1 MLQRIQSLHLLGAIL
16 CSGILPFFLP
26 LWFDENG
33 FPFYF
38 QGDLPISI
46 LFGFSALLSILA
58 IISYRKRQ
66 HQFVLCRLNIILNV
80 ILLLLFV
87 LYAPKLSGDPHV
99 SKKGIGLVLPLLSI
113 VFLALANIAIQK
125 DEKLV
130 KSSGRLRK

>member
-1 MLQRIQSLHLLGAIL
+1 MLQRIQSVYLLGAIL
-16 CSGILPFFLP
+16 CSGILPFLLP
-26 LWFDENG
+26 LWYDENG

-46 LFGFSALLSILA
+46 LFGFSALLATLA

-87 LYAPKLSGDPHV
+87 LYAPKLSGDPYV

>member
-1 MLQRIQSLHLLGAIL
+1 MLQRIQSVYLLGAFL

-33 FPFYF
+33 FPYFF

-46 LFGFSALLSILA
+46 LFGFSALLSVLA
-58 IISYRKRQ
+58 IVSYRKRQ
-66 HQFVLCRLNIILNV
+66 HQFVLSRLNMILNI

-87 LYAPKLSGDPHV
+87 LYAPKLSGDPYV

-113 VFLALANIAIQK
+113 IFLALANIAIQK

>member
-1 MLQRIQSLHLLGAIL
+1 MLQRIQSIYLIGAII

-46 LFGFSALLSILA
+46 LFGFSTLLAILA
-58 IISYRKRQ
+58 IGSYKKRQ
-66 HQFVLCRLNIILNV
+66 HQFVLSRMNIILNI

-87 LYAPKLSGDPHV
+87 LYAPKVSGDPLV
-99 SKKGIGLVLPLLSI
+99 SKKGIGLVLPLISI

>member
-1 MLQRIQSLHLLGAIL
+1 MLQRIQTVYLIGAII
-16 CSGILPFFLP
+16 CSGILPFFFP

-46 LFGFSALLSILA
+46 LFGFSGLLSILA

-66 HQFVLCRLNIILNV
+66 HQFVLCRLNMILNI

-87 LYAPKLSGDPHV
+87 LYAPKLSGDPYV

>member
-1 MLQRIQSLHLLGAIL
+1 MLQRIQSIYLIGAIL
-16 CSGILPFFLP
+16 CSGVLPFFFP

-46 LFGFSALLSILA
+46 LFGFSTLLAILA
-58 IISYRKRQ
+58 IWSYKKRQ
-66 HQFVLCRLNIILNV
+66 HQFVLNRMNIILNI

-87 LYAPKLSGDPHV
+87 LYAPKLSGDPLV

>member
-1 MLQRIQSLHLLGAIL
+1 MLQRIQTVYLIGAII

-33 FPFYF
+33 FPLYF
-38 QGDLPISI
+38 QSDLPISI

-66 HQFVLCRLNIILNV
+66 HQFVLSRLNLILNI

-87 LYAPKLSGDPHV
+87 LYAPKLSGDPYV

>member
-1 MLQRIQSLHLLGAIL
+1 
-16 CSGILPFFLP
+16 
-26 LWFDENG
+26 
-33 FPFYF
+33 PFYF

-46 LFGFSALLSILA
+46 LFGFSTLLSILS
-58 IISYRKRQ
+58 IMSYKKRQ
-66 HQFVLCRLNIILNV
+66 HQFVLNRLNMILNI

-87 LYAPKLSGDPHV
+87 LYAPKLSGDPYV

-130 KSSGRLRK
+130 KSSGR

>member
-1 MLQRIQSLHLLGAIL
+1 MLQRIQSIYLIGAIL
-16 CSGILPFFLP
+16 CSGVLPFFFP

-46 LFGFSALLSILA
+46 LFGFSTLLAILA
-58 IISYRKRQ
+58 IGSYKKRQ
-66 HQFVLCRLNIILNV
+66 HQFVLNRMNLILNI

-87 LYAPKLSGDPHV
+87 LYAPKLSGDPYV
-99 SKKGIGLVLPLLSI
+99 SKKGIGLVLPLFSI

>member
-1 MLQRIQSLHLLGAIL
+1 MLQRIQSLYLVGAII
-16 CSGILPFFLP
+16 CSGIFPFFLP

-46 LFGFSALLSILA
+46 LFGFSGLLSILA

-66 HQFVLCRLNIILNV
+66 HQFVLCRLNMILNI

-87 LYAPKLSGDPHV
+87 LYAPKLSGDPYV

-113 VFLALANIAIQK
+113 VFLALANIAINK

-130 KSSGRLRK
+130 KSSNRIR

>member
-1 MLQRIQSLHLLGAIL
+1 MLQRIQTVYLIGAII

-46 LFGFSALLSILA
+46 LFGFSFLLSVLA
-58 IISYRKRQ
+58 IFSYRKRQ
-66 HQFVLCRLNIILNV
+66 HQFVLSRLNMILNI

-99 SKKGIGLVLPLLSI
+99 SKKGIGLILPLISI
-113 VFLALANIAIQK
+113 ILLALANIAIRK

-130 KSSGRLRK
+130 KSSGRLRR

>member
-1 MLQRIQSLHLLGAIL
+1 MLQRIQSLYLIGAII
-16 CSGILPFFLP
+16 CSGILPFLFP

-33 FPFYF
+33 FPIYF

-58 IISYRKRQ
+58 IMSYKKRQ
-66 HQFVLCRLNIILNV
+66 HQFVLCRLNMILNI

-87 LYAPKLSGDPHV
+87 LYAPKLSGDPYV